1 MDELKKIFQEY
12 YTLNDIG
19 GILFWDNATYL
30 PQNSSQSRSEQLA
43 VLSRLT
49 DTTLRNDELD
59 NLINN
64 VRIADLSAHDKKNF
78 NLMKEIINQ
87 ENSVDPLLKEKLT
100 RKKIECEQFWR
111 LAKEKND
118 ISIVS
123 KAFNDVLS
131 LTIEESKQLSVKSGK
146 SPYDSL
152 INKYDIDL
160 SSSQIDKLFSVIREN
175 IIPTYSE
182 ADKIT
187 NTRIPKINIKN
198 SDLLENMKYFMKA
211 LRFDFKRGRIDLS
224 NHPFC
229 GGANDDIRI
238 TTRFE
243 KNVFE
248 SLSAL
253 FHESGHG
260 LYEQNRPKENLYQ
273 PIGQSRSLTFHESQ
287 SLFFENHIF
296 KSLNFFELLI
306 KNFSNKDDL
315 FELFKENY
323 HSIRINPIRV
333 SSDEFSYPIHI
344 YIRYEIEKMIFSE
357 NLDLIDIREI
367 WNKMYKEMLG
377 INISNDSEGVLQ
389 DIHWFEGMYG
399 YFPTY
404 ATGAMMASQ
413 LKYNYPK
420 YNEFNSNP
428 NSQNMGEVSQLLTD
442 NIHQYG
448 SEYSMS
454 DVLSKISKE
463 ELNPN
468 YLVKHLKERFKV

>member
-49 DTTLRNDELD
+49 DSTLRNDELD
-59 NLINN
+59 SLINN

-182 ADKIT
+182 ADKIK
-187 NTRIPKINIKN
+187 NTGIPKINIKN
-198 SDLLENMKYFMKA
+198 SDLLESMKYFMKA
-211 LRFDFKRGRIDLS
+211 LR
-224 NHPFC
+224 
-229 GGANDDIRI
+229 
-238 TTRFE
+238 
-243 KNVFE
+243 
-248 SLSAL
+248 
-253 FHESGHG
+253 
-260 LYEQNRPKENLYQ
+260 
-273 PIGQSRSLTFHESQ
+273 
-287 SLFFENHIF
+287 
-296 KSLNFFELLI
+296 
-306 KNFSNKDDL
+306 
-315 FELFKENY
+315 
-323 HSIRINPIRV
+323 
-333 SSDEFSYPIHI
+333 
-344 YIRYEIEKMIFSE
+344 
-357 NLDLIDIREI
+357 
-367 WNKMYKEMLG
+367 
-377 INISNDSEGVLQ
+377 
-389 DIHWFEGMYG
+389 
-399 YFPTY
+399 
-404 ATGAMMASQ
+404 
-413 LKYNYPK
+413 
-420 YNEFNSNP
+420 
-428 NSQNMGEVSQLLTD
+428 
-442 NIHQYG
+442 
-448 SEYSMS
+448 
-454 DVLSKISKE
+454 
-463 ELNPN
+463 
-468 YLVKHLKERFKV
+468 

>member
-12 YTLNDIG
+12 YTLNDIA

-43 VLSRLT
+43 VLSKLT
-49 DTTLRNDELD
+49 DKTLRNNNLD
-59 NLINN
+59 SIIANIDINN
-64 VRIADLSAHDKKNF
+64 LSKYDKKNF
-78 NLMKEIINQ
+78 VLMREIISQ
-87 ENSVDPLLKEKLT
+87 ENSVDPLLKEKLI
-100 RKKIECEQFWR
+100 RKKIQCEQAWR
-111 LAKEKND
+111 IAKEKND
-118 ISIVS
+118 ISIV
-123 KAFNDVLS
+123 KEAFDDVLS
-131 LTIEESKQLSVKSGK
+131 LTIEESKQLSLKSGK

-152 INKYDIDL
+152 IGKYDIDL
-160 SSSQIDKLFSVIREN
+160 SSSEIDRLFSVIQQT
-175 IIPTYSE
+175 IIPTYLE

-187 NTRIPKINIKN
+187 NARLPEINIDN
-198 SDLLENMKYFMKA
+198 SVLLENMKYFMTA
-211 LRFDFKRGRIDLS
+211 LKFDFKRGRIDLS

-243 KNVFE
+243 KNIFE
-248 SLSAL
+248 SISAL

-260 LYEQNRPKENLYQ
+260 LYEQNRPKDNLYQ

-296 KSLNFFELLI
+296 KSINFFKLLT
-306 KNFSNKDDL
+306 KNFSNKSNL
-315 FELFKENY
+315 LEIFKENY
-323 HSIRINPIRV
+323 HSIKINPIRV

-344 YIRYEIEKMIFSE
+344 YIRYEIEKIIFSE
-357 NLDLIDIREI
+357 KLDLMDIREI

-377 INISNDSEGVLQ
+377 ISITNDREGVLQ
-389 DIHWFEGMYG
+389 DIHWFEGVYG

-413 LKYNYPK
+413 LKYNYSK
-420 YNEFNSNP
+420 YDEFISNP
-428 NSQNMGEVSQLLTD
+428 NEKNMGEISQWLID
-442 NIHQYG
+442 NIHQHG
-448 SEYSMS
+448 SKHSMAEI
-454 DVLSKISKE
+454 LNRISKE

-468 YLVKHLKERFKV
+468 YLVKHLEERFKV

>member
-333 SSDEFSYPIHI
+333 S
-344 YIRYEIEKMIFSE
+344 
-357 NLDLIDIREI
+357 
-367 WNKMYKEMLG
+367 
-377 INISNDSEGVLQ
+377 
-389 DIHWFEGMYG
+389 
-399 YFPTY
+399 
-404 ATGAMMASQ
+404 
-413 LKYNYPK
+413 
-420 YNEFNSNP
+420 
-428 NSQNMGEVSQLLTD
+428 
-442 NIHQYG
+442 
-448 SEYSMS
+448 
-454 DVLSKISKE
+454 
-463 ELNPN
+463 
-468 YLVKHLKERFKV
+468 

>member
-30 PQNSSQSRSEQLA
+30 PKDSSQSRSEQLA
-43 VLSRLT
+43 VLSKLT
-49 DTTLRNDELD
+49 DKTLRNDKLD
-59 NLINN
+59 SLINN
-64 VRIADLSAHDKKNF
+64 VMIDDLTEHEKKNF
-78 NLMKEIINQ
+78 ILMKEIINQ
-87 ENSVDPLLKEKLT
+87 ENSVDPSLKEKLT
-100 RKKIECEQFWR
+100 RKRIECEKFWR

-118 ISIVS
+118 IFIVS
-123 KAFNDVLS
+123 KSFNEVLS
-131 LTIEESKQLSVKSGK
+131 LTIEESKQLSFNSSK

-175 IIPTYSE
+175 LIPTYIES
-182 ADKIT
+182 DKNK
-187 NTRIPKINIKN
+187 NTRLPKINIKN
-198 SDLLENMKYFMKA
+198 SDLLQSMKFFMKS
-211 LRFDFKRGRIDLS
+211 LRFDFNRGRIDLS

-260 LYEQNRPKENLYQ
+260 LYEQNRPKKSLYQ

-296 KSLNFFELLI
+296 KSLNFFELI
-306 KNFSNKDDL
+306 TKNYTNKDDL
-315 FELFKENY
+315 LEIFKENY

-367 WNKMYKEMLG
+367 WNKMYKEMLD
-377 INISNDSEGVLQ
+377 INISNDSEGILQ

-428 NSQNMGEVSQLLTD
+428 NNQNMEEISQWLTD

-454 DVLSKISKE
+454 DVLNKISKE

>member
-1 MDELKKIFQEY
+1 M
-12 YTLNDIG
+12 
-19 GILFWDNATYL
+19 
-30 PQNSSQSRSEQLA
+30 
-43 VLSRLT
+43 
-49 DTTLRNDELD
+49 
-59 NLINN
+59 
-64 VRIADLSAHDKKNF
+64 
-78 NLMKEIINQ
+78 
-87 ENSVDPLLKEKLT
+87 
-100 RKKIECEQFWR
+100 
-111 LAKEKND
+111 
-118 ISIVS
+118 
-123 KAFNDVLS
+123 
-131 LTIEESKQLSVKSGK
+131 
-146 SPYDSL
+146 
-152 INKYDIDL
+152 
-160 SSSQIDKLFSVIREN
+160 
-175 IIPTYSE
+175 
-182 ADKIT
+182 
-187 NTRIPKINIKN
+187 KN
-198 SDLLENMKYFMKA
+198 SDLLESMKYFMKA
-211 LRFDFKRGRIDLS
+211 LRFDFNRGRIDLS

-243 KNVFE
+243 NNVFE

-296 KSLNFFELLI
+296 KSLNFFELLT
-306 KNFSNKDDL
+306 KNFSNKNDL
-315 FELFKENY
+315 LEIFKENY
-323 HSIRINPIRV
+323 HSVRINPIRV

-357 NLDLIDIREI
+357 NLNLIDIREI

-377 INISNDSEGVLQ
+377 IDILNDSEGVLQ

-428 NSQNMGEVSQLLTD
+428 NIQNMGEVSQWLTD

-454 DVLSKISKE
+454 DVLNKISKE

>member
-59 NLINN
+59 SLINN

-87 ENSVDPLLKEKLT
+87 ENSVDPLLKEKLI
-100 RKKIECEQFWR
+100 RRKIECEQFWR

-123 KAFNDVLS
+123 EAFNDVLS

-428 NSQNMGEVSQLLTD
+428 NSQNMGEVSQWLTD

-454 DVLSKISKE
+454 DVLSKISLV